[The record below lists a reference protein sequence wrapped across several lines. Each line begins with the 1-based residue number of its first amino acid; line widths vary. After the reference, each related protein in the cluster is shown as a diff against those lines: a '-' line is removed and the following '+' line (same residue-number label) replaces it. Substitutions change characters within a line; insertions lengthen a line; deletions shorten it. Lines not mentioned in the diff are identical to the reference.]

1 MLFSLLIMMHVIR
14 QLIIIHTHDL
24 QSSVPA
30 EAHCCLQKRT
40 AARKLLMHF
49 GRSDAVAQLS
59 RNLFT
64 GLRPE
69 DSEHLPSI
77 CPI

>member
-1 MLFSLLIMMHVIR
+1 MFCNQVS
-14 QLIIIHTHDL
+14 
-24 QSSVPA
+24 
-30 EAHCCLQKRT
+30 LQKRT